1 MSYPVYST
9 RLLKLYNVT
18 GFWQTT
24 VPAGYTCVIK
34 TVASSNWDAAKGQ
47 VSVAV
52 IDAQVMYDE
61 VPGVTG
67 HVTRSMHQV
76 AYAGEV
82 VKGYLSHLNMSLI
95 CSGYLLRNVGLAIG
109 KHLELEEADP
119 PEGWTE
125 AELLPS

>member
-1 MSYPVYST
+1 
-9 RLLKLYNVT
+9 
-18 GFWQTT
+18 
-24 VPAGYTCVIK
+24 
-34 TVASSNWDAAKGQ
+34 
-47 VSVAV
+47 
-52 IDAQVMYDE
+52 
-61 VPGVTG
+61 
-67 HVTRSMHQV
+67 MHQV